1 LEAGIWGAMRDR
13 PAPPPPIS
21 AQETPER
28 DAAPVAAA
36 APPRIAF
43 AALLLG
49 NVVLAIG
56 PWFVRLADVGPV
68 ASGFW
73 RLVLAIPF
81 LFLIAWRSGQRFGR
95 IGSTL
100 WITTILAGGFFA
112 LDLACWHEG
121 ILRAKLANATLLGN
135 ISTFLFPVYG
145 FIVTRT
151 LPGRWQA
158 LAIALAALG
167 TTLLLGR
174 SYQLSPDRLA
184 GDLFCLAAGLSYAGY
199 MIAVD
204 RARATLGTW
213 PTLAIA
219 TVAAAVALLPAAL
232 LIEGSIRPHH
242 WAPLVALAIGS
253 QVVGQGLLVYAIGI
267 LPPLIVGLAL
277 LTQPLVAAAIGWSIY
292 GERLT
297 PPDIA
302 GALLIA
308 TALVLVRRRPAG

>member
-1 LEAGIWGAMRDR
+1 MRDR
-13 PAPPPPIS
+13 PALPEPIFERRDSCRRSS
-21 AQETPER
+21 A
-28 DAAPVAAA
+28 DWL
-36 APPRIAF
+36 PRRRAVAF

-73 RLVLAIPF
+73 RLALAIPF
-81 LFLIAWRSGQRFGR
+81 LFLIARGSGQRFGR
-95 IGSTL
+95 IGRGL
-100 WITTILAGGFFA
+100 WLATILAGGFFA
-112 LDLACWHEG
+112 LDLACWHAG
-121 ILRAKLANATLLGN
+121 ILQTKLANATLFGN
-135 ISTFLFPVYG
+135 VSSFFFAGYG
-145 FIVTRT
+145 FVVTRT

-167 TTLLLGR
+167 TALLLGR

-184 GDLFCLAAGLSYAGY
+184 GDLLCLAAGLAYTGY
-199 MIAVD
+199 MIAID

-219 TVAAAVALLPAAL
+219 TVAAAAVLLPAAL
-232 LIEGSIRPHH
+232 LIEGSIWPHH
-242 WAPLVALAIGS
+242 WGPLVALAIGS
-253 QVVGQGLLVYAIGI
+253 QVVGQGLLVYAIGT

-277 LTQPLVAAAIGWSIY
+277 LTQPLVAAVIGWSVY

-297 PPDIA
+297 TPDIA
-302 GALLIA
+302 A
-308 TALVLVRRRPAG
+308 RC

>member
-1 LEAGIWGAMRDR
+1 M
-13 PAPPPPIS
+13 PIS
-21 AQETPER
+21 DQEILGG
-28 DAAPVAAA
+28 DAAPVAT

-73 RLVLAIPF
+73 RLALAIPF

-95 IGSTL
+95 IGPAL
-100 WITTILAGGFFA
+100 WIATILAGGFFA
-112 LDLACWHEG
+112 LDLACWHAG
-121 ILRAKLANATLLGN
+121 ILHTKLANATLFGN
-135 ISTFLFPVYG
+135 VSSFFFAAYG
-145 FIVTRT
+145 FVVART

-158 LAIALAALG
+158 LAIALAAIG
-167 TTLLLGR
+167 TALLLGR

-184 GDLFCLAAGLSYAGY
+184 GDLLCLAAGLAYTGY

-213 PTLAIA
+213 PTLTIA
-219 TVAAAVALLPAAL
+219 TVAGAAVLLPAAL
-232 LIEGSIRPHH
+232 LIEGSIWPHH
-242 WAPLVALAIGS
+242 WGPLAALAIGS
-253 QVVGQGLLVYAIGI
+253 QVVGQGLLVYAIGT

-297 PPDIA
+297 PPDVA

-308 TALVLVRRRPAG
+308 AALVLVRRRPAG

>member
-1 LEAGIWGAMRDR
+1 MEPGIWGGMHDR
-13 PAPPPPIS
+13 PAPPPPIFE
-21 AQETPER
+21 QENLGD
-28 DAAPVAAA
+28 DAAPIAAT
-36 APPRIAF
+36 PPRIAF

-49 NVVLAIG
+49 NFVLAIG

-73 RLVLAIPF
+73 RLALAIPF
-81 LFLIAWRSGQRFGR
+81 LFLIAWRSGQAFGR
-95 IGSTL
+95 IAPRL
-100 WITTILAGGFFA
+100 WLTAIVAGVFFA
-112 LDLACWHEG
+112 LDLACWHAG
-121 ILRAKLANATLLGN
+121 ILHTKLANATLFGN
-135 ISTFLFPVYG
+135 VSSFFFPVYG
-145 FIVTRT
+145 FVVART

-158 LAIALAALG
+158 LAIALAAVG
-167 TTLLLGR
+167 VTLLLGR

-184 GDLFCLAAGLSYAGY
+184 GDLLCLAAGLAYTGY

-219 TVAAAVALLPAAL
+219 TVAAAAALLPAAL
-232 LIEGSIRPHH
+232 LIEGSIWPHR
-242 WAPLVALAIGS
+242 WWPLAALAIGS
-253 QVVGQGLLVYAIGI
+253 QVVGQGLLVYAIGT

-277 LTQPLVAAAIGWSIY
+277 LTQPLVAATIGWAIY

-297 PPDIA
+297 APDIV

-308 TALVLVRRRPAG
+308 AALVLVRRRAAG